1 MRVAILGC
9 GYVGIALG
17 RRLIEAGH
25 DPIGVRRS
33 TGGIEAIRDAGFRA
47 VRADVTDRDALAD
60 VPDVDAVV
68 FAASSGGRGA
78 EAAREI
84 YVDGLAG
91 AIDHFADR
99 ERPPERLLY
108 TSSTGVYGDH
118 GGDWVD
124 ETTPIAPTTPKTQ
137 VLADAETVARERGRD
152 AGMTPTVVRLAGLYG
167 PDRYRIDRFLDRPV
181 TEGWSN
187 LLHRD
192 DAAGICRF
200 LLERTVPPE
209 LVLAVDDEPVSKWA
223 LADWLA
229 AETGSPRPPKRTA
242 HERLHEGDHGER
254 TRRRLL
260 TSKRCANDRLRR
272 LGYHLDRPTF
282 RSGYA
287 AAINDRKRGEE
298 DP

>member
-17 RRLIEAGH
+17 RRLACAGH

-33 TGGIEAIRDAGFRA
+33 SSGMQAIEEAGFRA
-47 VRADVTDRDALAD
+47 VGADVTDPEALAD

-68 FAASSGGRGA
+68 FAASSGGRDA
-78 EAAREI
+78 EAARKI
-84 YVDGLAG
+84 YVDGLRG
-91 AIDHFADR
+91 VIDHFADSDR
-99 ERPPERLLY
+99 TPERLLY

-124 ETTPIAPTTPKTQ
+124 ETTPTTPTTAKTQ
-137 VLADAETVARERGRD
+137 VLADAESIAIERAER
-152 AGMTPTVVRLAGLYG
+152 AGMEPTVVRLAGLYG
-167 PDRYRIDRFLDRPV
+167 PERYRIDRYLNGPV

-192 DAAGICRF
+192 DAAGICQF
-200 LLERTVPPE
+200 LLERTEPPE
-209 LVLAVDDEPVSKWA
+209 IVLAVDDEPVSKWA

-229 AETGSPRPPKRTA
+229 TATGNPRPPKRTR
-242 HERLHEGDHGER
+242 HDRLQSGDHDER
-254 TRRRLL
+254 TRRRLR
-260 TSKRCANDRLRR
+260 TSKRCCNDRLRHM
-272 LGYHLDRPTF
+272 GYRFAHPTF
-282 RSGYA
+282 RSGYD
-287 AAINDRKRGEE
+287 AAIRDRRRGEE

>member
-1 MRVAILGC
+1 
-9 GYVGIALG
+9 
-17 RRLIEAGH
+17 
-25 DPIGVRRS
+25 
-33 TGGIEAIRDAGFRA
+33 
-47 VRADVTDRDALAD
+47 
-60 VPDVDAVV
+60 V

-78 EAAREI
+78 EAAQEI

-99 ERPPERLLY
+99 ERPPDRLLY

-124 ETTPIAPTTPKTQ
+124 ETTPPTPTTAKTQ
-137 VLADAETVARERGRD
+137 VLVEAESVARERVAS

-167 PDRYRIDRFLDRPV
+167 PDRYRIDRFLERPM

-187 LLHRD
+187 LLHRE

-200 LLERTVPPE
+200 LLERTHPPE
-209 LVLAVDDEPVSKWA
+209 IVLGVDDEPVSKWA

-229 AETGSPRPPKRTA
+229 GEIGCPRPPKRTA
-242 HERLHEGDHGER
+242 HDRLAAGDHDER

-272 LGYHLDRPTF
+272 LGYDFVHPTF

-287 AAINDRKRGEE
+287 AAIEDRRRGEE